1 MGRPLTSGDRY
12 IAYYWDV
19 SSLIGQLFD
28 AGRDHFDVLTGPLW
42 EPVGRATVEVARPV
56 AGERVFDACCGA
68 GASAIPAAQAVGP
81 DGRVDAVDLSG
92 RLLALG
98 RSRGAGLPQLSFY
111 QADVTTWTGGPY
123 DVVQCALGIF
133 FLPDMTAATRAMARQ
148 LRPGGRF
155 VATVWHQSA
164 MAPLPELL
172 AAALAPESPPRT
184 SGSANRLN
192 TAEALT
198 GLFHSAD
205 LDEVH
210 VITVPMAVPLTP
222 ELAWSVVLGSAMR
235 ARLSALDDDAVE
247 RTRQR
252 FQQSLGTD
260 TLDAT
265 ILVGSGVA
273 GVAACLR
280 ERQAPPSD
288 RPRAAGPPAPHLV
301 ASGQMMY
308 NALNGHEGKAG
319 RAWLTWMLSPHS
331 TLRRSSPR
339 LKTRAA
345 SGIWAGTTW
354 PTSCGISPRCS
365 TLNAAIT
372 RSAAARSPGWV
383 REARPRASTRC
394 TYCAGSGGHRRSS
407 WPARPRTSGT
417 YGSRTRARIA
427 GCAGTSGSSILRST
441 RSGSGSG

>member
-1 MGRPLTSGDRY
+1 M
-12 IAYYWDV
+12 
-19 SSLIGQLFD
+19 GQLFD

-98 RSRGAGLPQLSFY
+98 RSRGAGLPQLSFH

-123 DVVQCALGIF
+123 DVLQCALGIF

-148 LRPGGRF
+148 LGPGGRF
-155 VATVWHQSA
+155 VATVWHQNA
-164 MAPLPELL
+164 MAPLPQLL
-172 AAALAPESPPRT
+172 AAALAPESPPGT

-210 VITVPMAVPLTP
+210 VTTVPMAVPLTP

-252 FQQSLGTD
+252 FQHSLGTD

-273 GVAACLR
+273 GVAPCLR
-280 ERQAPPSD
+280 ERQAQ
-288 RPRAAGPPAPHLV
+288 AGPA
-301 ASGQMMY
+301 
-308 NALNGHEGKAG
+308 
-319 RAWLTWMLSPHS
+319 RAWLAV
-331 TLRRSSPR
+331 
-339 LKTRAA
+339 TRASLA
-345 SGIWAGTTW
+345 DDNDDLMTSANEIRRIFTALCSPPPDEQHARRWTRWRHRHQPKSG
-354 PTSCGISPRCS
+354 
-365 TLNAAIT
+365 LL
-372 RSAAARSPGWV
+372 
-383 REARPRASTRC
+383 
-394 TYCAGSGGHRRSS
+394 
-407 WPARPRTSGT
+407 RT
-417 YGSRTRARIA
+417 
-427 GCAGTSGSSILRST
+427 
-441 RSGSGSG
+441 

>member
-1 MGRPLTSGDRY
+1 MGRPLTFGDRY

-19 SSLIGQLFD
+19 STLMGQLFD

-56 AGERVFDACCGA
+56 AAERVFDACCGA
-68 GASAIPAAQAVGP
+68 GASAILAAQAVGP

-98 RSRGAGLPQLSFY
+98 RSRGAGLPQLSFH

-123 DVVQCALGIF
+123 DVLQCALGIF

-148 LRPGGRF
+148 LGPGGRF
-155 VATVWHQSA
+155 VATVWHQNA
-164 MAPLPELL
+164 MAPLPQLL

-210 VITVPMAVPLTP
+210 VTTVPMAVPLTP

-252 FQQSLGTD
+252 FQHSLGTD

-265 ILVGSGVA
+265 ILIGSGVA
-273 GVAACLR
+273 GVAPCLR

-288 RPRAAGPPAPHLV
+288 RPRATRHRTRRPGPGPAEGGLAVGQLRGLRQGLPLLRLGPDRHQPSRDIPAHPPLDRPAVRAGVLRVPHPAAGPARRP
-301 ASGQMMY
+301 GQ
-308 NALNGHEGKAG
+308 
-319 RAWLTWMLSPHS
+319 
-331 TLRRSSPR
+331 
-339 LKTRAA
+339 
-345 SGIWAGTTW
+345 
-354 PTSCGISPRCS
+354 
-365 TLNAAIT
+365 
-372 RSAAARSPGWV
+372 
-383 REARPRASTRC
+383 
-394 TYCAGSGGHRRSS
+394 GSGR
-407 WPARPRTSGT
+407 
-417 YGSRTRARIA
+417 
-427 GCAGTSGSSILRST
+427 
-441 RSGSGSG
+441 

>member
-1 MGRPLTSGDRY
+1 M
-12 IAYYWDV
+12 
-19 SSLIGQLFD
+19 GQLFD

-68 GASAIPAAQAVGP
+68 GASAILAAQAVGP

-98 RSRGAGLPQLSFY
+98 RSRGAGLPQLSFH

-123 DVVQCALGIF
+123 DVLQCALGIF

-148 LRPGGRF
+148 LGPGGRF
-155 VATVWHQSA
+155 VATVWHQNA
-164 MAPLPELL
+164 MAPLPQLL

-210 VITVPMAVPLTP
+210 VTTVPMAVPLTP

-252 FQQSLGTD
+252 FQHSLGTD

-265 ILVGSGVA
+265 ILIGSGVA
-273 GVAACLR
+273 GVARCLR
-280 ERQAPPSD
+280 ERQAPPSG
-288 RPRAAGPPAPHLV
+288 RPRAARHRTRRPGPGPAEGGLAVGQLRGRRQGPPLLRQGPIATSRREMSL
-301 ASGQMMY
+301 
-308 NALNGHEGKAG
+308 LI
-319 RAWLTWMLSPHS
+319 
-331 TLRRSSPR
+331 RRSI
-339 LKTRAA
+339 A
-345 SGIWAGTTW
+345 
-354 PTSCGISPRCS
+354 
-365 TLNAAIT
+365 
-372 RSAAARSPGWV
+372 
-383 REARPRASTRC
+383 
-394 TYCAGSGGHRRSS
+394 RRSELAFYLCHTRGRS
-407 WPARPRTSGT
+407 RWPSC
-417 YGSRTRARIA
+417 SR
-427 GCAGTSGSSILRST
+427 
-441 RSGSGSG
+441 

>member
-1 MGRPLTSGDRY
+1 MGRPLTFGDRY

-19 SSLIGQLFD
+19 STLMGQLFD

-56 AGERVFDACCGA
+56 AAERVFDACCGA
-68 GASAIPAAQAVGP
+68 GASAILAAQAVGP

-98 RSRGAGLPQLSFY
+98 RSRGAGLPQLSFH

-123 DVVQCALGIF
+123 DVLQCALGIF

-148 LRPGGRF
+148 LGPGGRF
-155 VATVWHQSA
+155 VATVWHQNA
-164 MAPLPELL
+164 MAPLPQLL

-210 VITVPMAVPLTP
+210 VTTVPMAVPLTP

-252 FQQSLGTD
+252 FQHSLGTD

-265 ILVGSGVA
+265 ILIGSGVA
-273 GVAACLR
+273 GVARCLR

-288 RPRAAGPPAPHLV
+288 RPRAAGPRTRRPGPGPAEGGLAVGQLRGRRQGPPLLRLGPDRHQPPGDIPAHPPLDRPAVRAGVLPVPH
-301 ASGQMMY
+301 
-308 NALNGHEGKAG
+308 G
-319 RAWLTWMLSPHS
+319 RS
-331 TLRRSSPR
+331 
-339 LKTRAA
+339 
-345 SGIWAGTTW
+345 
-354 PTSCGISPRCS
+354 
-365 TLNAAIT
+365 
-372 RSAAARSPGWV
+372 RSP
-383 REARPRASTRC
+383 
-394 TYCAGSGGHRRSS
+394 S
-407 WPARPRTSGT
+407 W
-417 YGSRTRARIA
+417 SR
-427 GCAGTSGSSILRST
+427 
-441 RSGSGSG
+441 